1 MCIFMHLG
9 IEEISE
15 KELEAAGLAA
25 VDHGEEEE
33 DEHNSDEDSMSNH
46 DSMSD
51 ESKVMARVGY
61 EVLVI
66 LDNLKLETEMGVRD
80 VSELRTEAWTRMKAV
95 IDVGKDAVA
104 RIKAV
109 IDGGLCE
116 QAEVDQ
122 EDEEDKNIDE
132 DSRSA
137 SEEEVECGSGPN
149 KLMIMSGE
157 DEVVGGNQEAGCAQG
172 AADGYHD
179 IRCEPQD

>member
-1 MCIFMHLG
+1 MCIFMNPG
-9 IEEISE
+9 IYEISE

-33 DEHNSDEDSMSNH
+33 DEYNSDEDSMSN
-46 DSMSD
+46 DDSMSDENSMSD

-66 LDNLKLETEMGVRD
+66 LDNLKLETEMGVRAVRD
-80 VSELRTEAWTRMKAV
+80 VSELRTEAWTRM
-95 IDVGKDAVA
+95 
-104 RIKAV
+104 KAV

-137 SEEEVECGSGPN
+137 SEEEVECGSGSN
-149 KLMIMSGE
+149 KLVIMSGE
-157 DEVVGGNQEAGCAQG
+157 DEVVGGDQEAGCAQG
-172 AADGYHD
+172 AAGGYHD
-179 IRCEPQD
+179 LRCEPQD

>member
-1 MCIFMHLG
+1 MCIFMHPW

-33 DEHNSDEDSMSNH
+33 VEYNSDE

-66 LDNLKLETEMGVRD
+66 LDNLKLETEMGVRAVRD
-80 VSELRTEAWTRMKAV
+80 VSELRTEAWTRM
-95 IDVGKDAVA
+95 
-104 RIKAV
+104 KAV

-137 SEEEVECGSGPN
+137 SEEEVECGSGSN
-149 KLMIMSGE
+149 KVNMFGE
-157 DEVVGGNQEAGCAQG
+157 NEVVGGLCTQEAGQHDQG
-172 AADGYHD
+172 FG
-179 IRCEPQD
+179 PQD